1 MAEEKMIMTKEGMA
15 KLEEEYRHLIDVER
29 PDVIEQLKAARSQG
43 DLSENADYDAA
54 RNRQAQIEGRITEI
68 EHIKDIAEVVDASKI
83 GKKIFL
89 GNLVTFKDLSSGET
103 STVKIVGTLE
113 ADPLATPNPLISKL
127 GKRQFVE
134 LLGRPQNLRHRRAF
148 PMTNHRIRRPGK
160 TIPSLL
166 YRLFS

>member
-113 ADPLATPNPLISKL
+113 ADPLATPNPLISNESEL
-127 GKRQFVE
+127 GKALVGHVAGERVQVASEDPYEVE
-134 LLGRPQNLRHRRAF
+134 IVKAVSGN
-148 PMTNHRIRRPGK
+148 
-160 TIPSLL
+160 
-166 YRLFS
+166 